1 MENLAA
7 NLFTMVASVSDP
19 HMAETCSCAEPSDY
33 PGAILHTGLCTAIGM
48 SWVLSPE
55 VFMTADPQGSLTR
68 SFALA
73 SMVGNALNLFQM

>member
-33 PGAILHTGLCTAIGM
+33 PGTVLHTGLRAAIGM
-48 SWVLSPE
+48 SW
-55 VFMTADPQGSLTR
+55 
-68 SFALA
+68 
-73 SMVGNALNLFQM
+73 